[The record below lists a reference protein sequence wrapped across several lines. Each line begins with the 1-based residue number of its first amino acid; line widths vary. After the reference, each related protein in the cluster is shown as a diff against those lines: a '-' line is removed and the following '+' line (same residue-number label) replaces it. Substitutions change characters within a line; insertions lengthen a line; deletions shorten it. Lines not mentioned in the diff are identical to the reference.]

1 MDQKEIEISN
11 LKKWDIRFLEL
22 AKFVSQ
28 WSKDPSTKT
37 GAVIVR
43 PNKTIASLGYNG
55 FPRKMKDDAELYNVR
70 ETKYGRIIH
79 CEMNAILNSTES
91 LKGYT
96 LYTWSL
102 VSCERCAPHVIQ
114 AGIERAVFPKL
125 PDELQERWGDSVK
138 KTLSYYEEAG
148 LKVSEIDFK

>member
-1 MDQKEIEISN
+1 MLDD
-11 LKKWDIRFLEL
+11 KWDIRFLEL
-22 AKFVSQ
+22 SKFVSQ

-43 PNKTIASLGYNG
+43 PNRTIASVGYNG
-55 FPRKMKDDAELYNVR
+55 FPRKMKDDAELYNNR

-79 CEMNAILNSTES
+79 CEMNAILNSKEN

-96 LYTWSL
+96 LYTYSF
-102 VSCERCAPHVIQ
+102 VSCDRCAPHVIQ

-125 PDELQERWGDSVK
+125 PDELKERWRDSVK
-138 KTLSYYEEAG
+138 KTLDYYDEVG
-148 LKVSEIDFK
+148 LIWKEIDFK